1 MSELAER
8 VEARIRA
15 EWPGLVMTA
24 RGGVF
29 IAPEIQP
36 GGVTDGFVT
45 FVAAIVAE
53 EAAEVEELAWMYGEV
68 SK

>member
-1 MSELAER
+1 MSEVAER

-15 EWPGLVMTA
+15 EWPGMLITP
-24 RGGVF
+24 RGELF
-29 IAPEIQP
+29 LAPQIEP
-36 GGVTDGFVT
+36 GGVTDAFVA

-53 EAAEVEELAWMYGEV
+53 EAAEVEELAWQYREV